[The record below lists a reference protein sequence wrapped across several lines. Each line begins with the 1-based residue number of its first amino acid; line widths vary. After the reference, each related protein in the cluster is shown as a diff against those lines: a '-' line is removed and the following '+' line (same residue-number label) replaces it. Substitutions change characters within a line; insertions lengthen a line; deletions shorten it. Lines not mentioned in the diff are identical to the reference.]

1 MNRKFTWKSV
11 SMTYKLIK
19 VRSILLLKKY
29 KLKQQHIITKVQQ
42 LSCTLLIK
50 AKKKMGA
57 PQRV

>member
-29 KLKQQHIITKVQQ
+29 TLKQQHIITKVQQ
-42 LSCTLLIK
+42 LSCTLLVK

-57 PQRV
+57 PQWV